1 MNGSLWSRFRTDRW
15 ALAGLIVVGIV
26 ALACVAAPW
35 IAPDPTEMRAWVG
48 AQPPFSR
55 VPAAPER
62 LVLTV
67 GQPPPLPASDS
78 LVIELDP
85 GNARWRAAMR
95 RGLLQLRSPDARLAD
110 SLLVPSGSVL
120 ESPGDVEAFARPGL
134 IRAGT
139 SPPAWL
145 VDAAQPVR
153 YLRLPGGTV
162 QLISARVADG
172 VVVALE
178 RDGQVATSL
187 NLRGEQIRSI
197 VADGRAQTA
206 FHLLGSDLQG
216 RDLWARTLHGGRI
229 SLLVGVV
236 ATAVSLLI
244 GVLYGAIAGWRG
256 GRVDVAMVGMINV
269 LDALPFLFLV
279 ILLMTL
285 VGSNI
290 YVLFA
295 ALGAVQWL
303 TTARIVRAQVMSLA
317 SADFIAA
324 ARCAGLPPWR
334 IVVRHLVPSCIGPVI
349 VFAALTVPAVILEE
363 SFLAFIGLQVQT
375 SEGLA
380 LDSWGALVAQGM
392 AALGTDGARSW
403 LLLVPAGMMTAT
415 LLALNLVG
423 DGLRAAL
430 DPRLARMAR

>member
-1 MNGSLWSRFRTDRW
+1 
-15 ALAGLIVVGIV
+15 
-26 ALACVAAPW
+26 
-35 IAPDPTEMRAWVG
+35 
-48 AQPPFSR
+48 
-55 VPAAPER
+55 
-62 LVLTV
+62 
-67 GQPPPLPASDS
+67 
-78 LVIELDP
+78 
-85 GNARWRAAMR
+85 
-95 RGLLQLRSPDARLAD
+95 
-110 SLLVPSGSVL
+110 
-120 ESPGDVEAFARPGL
+120 
-134 IRAGT
+134 
-139 SPPAWL
+139 
-145 VDAAQPVR
+145 VR
-153 YLRLPGGTV
+153 
-162 QLISARVADG
+162 
-172 VVVALE
+172 
-178 RDGQVATSL
+178 
-187 NLRGEQIRSI
+187 
-197 VADGRAQTA
+197 ADGRLRTV
-206 FHLLGSDLQG
+206 FHLLGTDLQG
-216 RDLWARTLHGGRI
+216 RDQWARTLHGGRI

-236 ATAVSLLI
+236 ATAVSLII
-244 GVLYGAIAGWRG
+244 GVLYGALAGWRG
-256 GRVDVAMVGMINV
+256 GRVDVAMVGAINV

-334 IVVRHLVPSCIGPVI
+334 IVVRHLVPSCLGPVI

-375 SEGLA
+375 SDGLA